1 MSPPSIAW
9 RKDYLLGYPVRRA
22 PSGLGEGSSPLY
34 GKANVFSTRY
44 SLGERRVQRFFRRV
58 TLDALEIIRQYGR
71 I

>member
-44 SLGERRVQRFFRRV
+44 SLGRAPSP
-58 TLDALEIIRQYGR
+58 ALLPAGNS
-71 I
+71 